1 LFFLLLDFA
10 TGASCSVSGHSLA
23 CSAIS
28 VLSGAPPLELVQQS
42 PVSAS
47 SVVASGC
54 SEITDS
60 AGASASVIDAAS
72 GASSSTITE
81 LSVDLFFFFRLL
93 LRFFGS
99 GTSSSGLAL

>member
-10 TGASCSVSGHSLA
+10 TGASCTVSGHSLA

-60 AGASASVIDAAS
+60 AGASAS
-72 GASSSTITE
+72 SSTITE

-99 GTSSSGLAL
+99 GTSSSGLAT